1 MAGGTFTHNHPIDT
15 TFSTN
20 DMRTGVASGKLKV
33 MRAVTSKVTVHILTN
48 NGASIEDRRKFNTMY
63 AEAEK
68 KFKRIATE
76 KKRRHEIDDIESYV
90 EKRKEKW
97 LSENAPIYG
106 YEYKK
111 EKLK

>member
-1 MAGGTFTHNHPIDT
+1 
-15 TFSTN
+15 
-20 DMRTGVASGKLKV
+20 
-33 MRAVTSKVTVHILTN
+33 
-48 NGASIEDRRKFNTMY
+48 MY